1 VTLASRARTACR
13 AKASAVAVLVCALVA
28 AAGVQ
33 AAETARQI
41 LDRQRALD
49 QTTRR
54 WVDRQEQLRMQV
66 LAPPRAPRDMAV
78 DLFDRKYPNDEQRTM
93 AFFSA
98 PDSVKG
104 TAFFAV
110 THADRPADQ
119 WLYLP
124 EAKRARRIGGEVRK
138 QGFVGTDFTY
148 HDLALLN
155 EMPSWTEADAA
166 SSLRGQETIDGV
178 SCDVI
183 ELTPKREDIGYERI
197 VLWLGHDDLIPRQ
210 VEFYET
216 APSSGWLGFG
226 GSASSTP
233 PTRRI
238 RQSDVQPIGAIPVA
252 HHVEVETPSAG
263 TKTIVT
269 FARVGFDQKL
279 PDDLFSQPAME
290 WGSYQPK

>member
-1 VTLASRARTACR
+1 
-13 AKASAVAVLVCALVA
+13 
-28 AAGVQ
+28 VQ
-33 AAETARQI
+33 ASETARQI

-54 WVDRQEQLRMQV
+54 WVDRQEGIRMQV

-98 PDSVKG
+98 PDTVKG

-155 EMPSWTEADAA
+155 EMSSWTEADAA
-166 SSLRGQETIDGV
+166 SHLRGQETIDGV

-197 VLWLGHDDLIPRQ
+197 VLWLGHDDLVPRQ

-226 GSASSTP
+226 GSTA

-238 RQSDVQPIGAIPVA
+238 RQSEVQSIGAIPVA

-269 FARVGFDQKL
+269 FTRVAFDQKL

-290 WGSYQPK
+290 WGSYRPAK